1 MSRHSDEALE
11 VLRGIWTAQG
21 QTSMDPG
28 ESCGTTKSCKKMS
41 AVGFDAMAAVA
52 DGDLRSAWR
61 AQLAREGKLRADG
74 GSVADLVL
82 RPGPAR

>member
-21 QTSMDPG
+21 QTSVDPG
-28 ESCGTTKSCKKMS
+28 ESGTTKSCKKMS
-41 AVGFDAMAAVA
+41 AVGFDAMAAEA

-61 AQLAREGKLRADG
+61 AQLAREGKLNADG